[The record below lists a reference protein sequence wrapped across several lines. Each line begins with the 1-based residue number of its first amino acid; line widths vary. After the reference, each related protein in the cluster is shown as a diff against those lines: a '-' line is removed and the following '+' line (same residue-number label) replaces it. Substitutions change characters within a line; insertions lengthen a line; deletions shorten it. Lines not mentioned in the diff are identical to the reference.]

1 MDLSSIFTLMTLG
14 TNTIYRASKSF
25 NRFLSLAEGE
35 TDNKNV
41 DFLCVCP
48 GGIQTNMYSEN
59 MKKISG

>member
-1 MDLSSIFTLMTLG
+1 MTLG

-25 NRFLSLAEGE
+25 NKFLSLAEGE

-48 GGIQTNMYSEN
+48 GGIQTNLYSEN